1 MGKADLVETE
11 DGRLPAALA
20 ASLEPKL
27 QDALGHPVRREVLR
41 ALQGGE
47 RARSVAEIDA
57 QLPFGPGQLG
67 YHLQVLHR
75 LGAVASKPVSAP
87 ARRDTEF
94 ASEVCGDG
102 RVRSVLRAT
111 ERWDR
116 ERRETAAKAGAST
129 LLTMFRTPRPAR
141 TIRLRGSGK
150 ARTEESE

>member
-1 MGKADLVETE
+1 MGKADVVETE

-41 ALQGGE
+41 ALHGGE

-57 QLPFGPGQLG
+57 QLPFRAGELG
-67 YHLQVLHR
+67 YHLQVLQR

-87 ARRDTEF
+87 ARRVTEL
-94 ASEVCGDG
+94 ASEVGGDG

-116 ERRETAAKAGAST
+116 ERRELAAKASASP
-129 LLTMFRTPRPAR
+129 LLSRNRALADF
-141 TIRLRGSGK
+141 
-150 ARTEESE
+150 

>member
-1 MGKADLVETE
+1 MGRADVVERE

-41 ALQGGE
+41 ALHGDE

-67 YHLQVLHR
+67 YHLQVLQR
-75 LGAVASKPVSAP
+75 LGAVVSKPASAP
-87 ARRDTEF
+87 ARRDAEL

-116 ERRETAAKAGAST
+116 ERRELAAKASASP

-141 TIRLRGSGK
+141 TIRLRGSDG
-150 ARTEESE
+150 ARAAESE

>member
-1 MGKADLVETE
+1 MGEADVVEAE

-41 ALQGGE
+41 ALQGDE

-57 QLPFGPGQLG
+57 QLPFRPGQLG
-67 YHLQVLHR
+67 YHLQVLQR
-75 LGAVASKPVSAP
+75 LGAVVSKPASAP
-87 ARRDTEF
+87 APRDTKI
-94 ASEVCGDG
+94 ASGICGNG

-116 ERRETAAKAGAST
+116 ERRESVAKASASP
-129 LLTMFRTPRPAR
+129 LLTMFRTPRPVR
-141 TIRLRGSGK
+141 TVRLRGSDE
-150 ARTEESE
+150 AQAAESE